1 MQVCRRGAAVVK
13 FAVILAAAGSGTRM
27 GTTTKKQFL
36 TLNEKPLLIRSLEG
50 FLSVPFIREWV
61 IVTGADDV
69 EETRQLLHTYFS
81 EEGHPPLQVVAGGA
95 ERQESV
101 YLGLQAIR
109 ESEYVLIHDGARPFV
124 TGNLIKRIMD
134 EVIQA
139 GAVVPA
145 IPVKD
150 TIKQVDGNGWVS
162 STPERNS
169 LWAVQTPQAFHLP
182 LILEAHQQA
191 IRQGWTGTDD
201 GMLLEKMGKPVKIVM
216 GEEKNIKITTPFDLA
231 VGRAILEGGMNR
243 GKEE

>member
-1 MQVCRRGAAVVK
+1 MK
-13 FAVILAAAGSGTRM
+13 FAVLLAAAGRGTRM

-36 TLNEKPLLIRSLEG
+36 TLNEKPLLIRALER
-50 FLSVPFIREWV
+50 FRTFPSIREWV
-61 IVTGADDV
+61 IVTGAEDV
-69 EETRQLLHTYFS
+69 EETRKLLHTYFS
-81 EEGHPPLQVVAGGA
+81 AGDHPPLQVVAGGS

-101 YLGLQAIR
+101 FIGLQTIR
-109 ESEYVLIHDGARPFV
+109 ESEYVLIHDAARPFV
-124 TGNLIKRIMD
+124 TDNLIRRVMD

-150 TIKQVDGNGWVS
+150 TIKQVDADGWVT

-182 LILEAHQQA
+182 LIREAHEEA
-191 IRQGWTGTDD
+191 VRLGWTGTDD

-216 GEEKNIKITTPFDLA
+216 GEEKNIKITTRFDLI
-231 VGRAILEGGMNR
+231 VGRAILEGDMNQ
-243 GKEE
+243 GKEEV